1 MQKRW
6 EVGSEFDWLNDYVM
20 LSGTHTLLP
29 EDYELFS
36 TGSACLLSLEPLL
49 NQNQGHRLRLH
60 IPSFL
65 CMHFVAQLKTV
76 FDCFWYRDLPTQE
89 YPDFNSLNTLPGDLV
104 LAVNLFGVREGRIWQ
119 DWLIEHDNIILIED
133 HSHDPFSSWAQQS
146 TAHYAMASLRKT
158 LPIPDGAIIW
168 SPRKMKLPKA
178 SSSMPSA
185 ADKRLTAMLLKRAYL
200 SGANISKDRYRQ
212 LEIESGIELDDQNNS
227 VVSSFTSNIL
237 SCLNISEFR
246 RQRETNVRQFLNW
259 SLTETHPLWMPL
271 FTSWQEGSV
280 PFNSIIVCQ
289 STDIRD
295 SLRKYLIGQNI
306 FPAIHWEQS
315 TKETSSNDPLAID
328 LANRILTIPTDQRYS
343 FDDVSRVTKK
353 IKTFFNQFNSQKSL
367 TPSLS
372 PKLGRGE
379 EDDSNPP
386 SPTLGEGV
394 RG

>member
-6 EVGSEFDWLNDYVM
+6 EVGSEFDWLNDSVM
-20 LSGTHTLLP
+20 LSGTHSLLP

-65 CMHFVAQLKTV
+65 CMHFVAKLKTV
-76 FDCFWYRDLPTQE
+76 YDCFWYRDLPTQE
-89 YPDFNSLNTLPGDLV
+89 YPDFNSLNALPGDLV
-104 LAVNLFGVREGRIWQ
+104 LAVNFFGVREGKIWQ
-119 DWLIEHDNIILIED
+119 DWLLDHDDIILIED
-133 HSHDPFSSWAQQS
+133 HSHEPFSYLAQQS

-178 SSSMPSA
+178 SSSRPSA

-200 SGANISKDRYRQ
+200 SGANISKDTYRQ
-212 LEIESGIELDDQNNS
+212 LEIESGVELDDKNNS

-237 SCLNISEFR
+237 TCLDISEFR
-246 RQRETNVRQFLNW
+246 RQRETNVRQFLNF
-259 SLTETHPLWMPL
+259 SLTETHPHWMPL

-289 STDIRD
+289 SGEIRD
-295 SLRKYLIGQNI
+295 SLRKYLISQNI

-343 FDDVSRVTKK
+343 FDDVSCVTTK
-353 IKTFFNQFNSQKSL
+353 IKTFFKQYDNIAPSVVGDGNRQFISS
-367 TPSLS
+367 
-372 PKLGRGE
+372 
-379 EDDSNPP
+379 
-386 SPTLGEGV
+386 
-394 RG
+394 